1 MPSGMML
8 MGATQMTILT
18 GWDHSHLS
26 PAEGLFSA
34 SVMIALSRS
43 KCARGRLQ
51 MPYRLRALPALRP

>member
-26 PAEGLFSA
+26 PAEGLFFCK
-34 SVMIALSRS
+34 R
-43 KCARGRLQ
+43 
-51 MPYRLRALPALRP
+51 YDRALAQ